1 MSRDLLGSAPC
12 IKVDDSMFSLPSAEC
27 GMHGKYR
34 ILAELGQGGTA
45 NVYLAVARGPSGFNK
60 LVVLKFLK
68 AELAVE
74 SEFRRMFLNE
84 ARLAARLNH
93 PNVVQTNEVFEEGG
107 RPIIVMEYLEGAPL
121 SRILNR
127 ARERGQPI
135 PLTMHLRI
143 ISETLNG
150 LHYSHE

>member
-1 MSRDLLGSAPC
+1 MHHPMSGFP
-12 IKVDDSMFSLPSAEC
+12 AEEY
-27 GMHGKYR
+27 GTYGKYR
-34 ILAELGQGGTA
+34 VLAELGQGGTA

-107 RPIIVMEYLEGAPL
+107 RPIIVMEYLEGAAL
-121 SRILNR
+121 SRLVTR
-127 ARERGQPI
+127 AREQAI
-135 PLTMHLRI
+135 
-143 ISETLNG
+143 
-150 LHYSHE
+150 